1 MRVRGEGED
10 PQHLNVVEMPSL
22 SSFSAPTK
30 RWRRRDRLPTTRL
43 LPQPRSPQPPAAP
56 RVRAVCRP
64 APRRERP
71 GRRRRARRVR
81 RRPDHHRPRDRPPQ
95 TCAPTRSSTRRRASP
110 TCWTPSWRA
119 PRTGTPSCARS
130 RRGRSPRRST
140 RATSPRALRGATPD
154 ITMRDVKSLARAPA
168 RAPADRPGRER
179 PPRHR
184 QHPCARQQRVRRGQQ
199 GPPLVLRE
207 LEASLAGLD
216 PGARRRRAGSA
227 ASPE

>member
-1 MRVRGEGED
+1 MRPHAEICRIHRRGHTAATSAEST
-10 PQHLNVVEMPSL
+10 PALPSFCL
-22 SSFSAPTK
+22 LRPTK

-43 LPQPRSPQPPAAP
+43 LPQRCPPRA
-56 RVRAVCRP
+56 RVCRP

-110 TCWTPSWRA
+110 TCWAPSWRA

-140 RATSPRALRGATPD
+140 RTTSLPRALRGATPE
-154 ITMRDVKSLARAPA
+154 ITIRDVKSLARAPA

-216 PGARRRRAGSA
+216 PGAAAARSRRVA
-227 ASPE
+227 